1 MLMKS
6 SSSLLLVTGICVLF
20 SLQLVVADSSI
31 VNRHDIIEALSE
43 PPSRGI
49 KVAPK
54 KVKKE
59 KIQIPAEQTVS
70 EEIIEEVAEVA
81 EVAEVTEVTE
91 VVVVEDAPEAQST
104 SAQGLVVLDIKF
116 EFNSSVLSPSA
127 ISQLEELGAALSS
140 AQLNTGVF
148 EVSGHTDSK
157 GSAAYNKSLSLKRAQ
172 SVENYL
178 LTNFKLAQSRLHSLG
193 YGEEKPIFVSD
204 TANGANRRVE
214 IRRTQ

>member
-1 MLMKS
+1 MKS
-6 SSSLLLVTGICVLF
+6 SMFVLLVASICIPPC
-20 SLQLVVADSSI
+20 LQRVIADESV
-31 VNRHDIIEALSE
+31 VNRSVIIEALSE

-49 KVAPK
+49 KIAPK
-54 KVKKE
+54 KVNKE
-59 KIQIPAEQTVS
+59 KIQDSAEQAM
-70 EEIIEEVAEVA
+70 IEEANED
-81 EVAEVTEVTE
+81 TELASE
-91 VVVVEDAPEAQST
+91 H
-104 SAQGLVVLDIKF
+104 GLVVLDIKF

-140 AQLNTGVF
+140 AQLNTGEF

-178 LTNFKLAQSRLHSLG
+178 IKHFKLESSRLKSLG
-193 YGEEKPIFVSD
+193 YGEEQPIFVTD
-204 TANGANRRVE
+204 PTNGANRRVE